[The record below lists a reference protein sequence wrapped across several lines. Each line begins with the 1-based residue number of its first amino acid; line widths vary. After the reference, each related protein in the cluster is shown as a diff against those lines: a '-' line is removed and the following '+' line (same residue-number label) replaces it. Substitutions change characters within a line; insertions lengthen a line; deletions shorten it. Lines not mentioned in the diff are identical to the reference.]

1 MNETFSV
8 IFKHRFIGLY
18 LSDGW
23 SQLIFVYQKQF
34 RFITGLFVLLSHL
47 DTRISGS
54 SSWLIVASK
63 ALVSKHLSFLVS
75 QINKMNDLKTHGV
88 WKSKKVSFSIASEA
102 SYGYILSGQKF
113 IKNAKK
119 WFLKTWSLRSILIQ
133 KAQGKIRKNTLQ
145 NEQNNSWKF
154 VYIKVNLT
162 NF

>member
-1 MNETFSV
+1 M
-8 IFKHRFIGLY
+8 Y
-18 LSDGW
+18 LGDGW

-88 WKSKKVSFSIASEA
+88 WKSHKKSHFTLRVKRATVTFWVDKSSLKMPRNDFWKPEA
-102 SYGYILSGQKF
+102 CGQ
-113 IKNAKK
+113 
-119 WFLKTWSLRSILIQ
+119 
-133 KAQGKIRKNTLQ
+133 IRKNTLQ